1 MSPLMKSPANLRLV
15 NSSPQTRLRIHVLL
29 AMRKMISKDRYGDG
43 YDVKCFII
51 IIIIIIIIVISTNY
65 YY

>member
-29 AMRKMISKDRYGDG
+29 AMRKMISKDRYGDR
-43 YDVKCFII
+43 YDVKCF